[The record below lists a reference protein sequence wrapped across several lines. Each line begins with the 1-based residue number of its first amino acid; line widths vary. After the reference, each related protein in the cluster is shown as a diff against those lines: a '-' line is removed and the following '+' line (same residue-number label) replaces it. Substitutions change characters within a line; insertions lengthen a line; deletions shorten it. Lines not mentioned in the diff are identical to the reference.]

1 MKRMLAGLLAVL
13 LLTGRAG
20 AVSAEAWIVLDTL
33 TGTVR
38 AEGNADARMRI
49 ASLTKVAAAM
59 AALNL
64 LDSDSAVTV
73 PEAACRVEGSR
84 MGLVPGERVTVRALL
99 YGLLLSSGNDA
110 ALALAAAAEGVSL
123 QDTAGENAGED
134 LSRTDAAGDAASG
147 EPGALVAEMNR
158 IAEELGLAD
167 TRFVNPH
174 GLDAKGHFSTARDLS
189 VLAAAAMADP
199 RLREITKTRE
209 FRGEGYSLHNHNK
222 LLWSLSG
229 CEGVKTGF
237 TKAAGRCLISSV
249 TRGGRRMV
257 AVTLNAPDDWNDH
270 RALYDA
276 AFAGMEER
284 VYLPE
289 GAGFALRV
297 ESGERHTVTVRAAG
311 TLAAL
316 LTDAEAARAECC
328 VYLPAFVYAPL
339 QAGEAAGRAELR
351 LDGRVIA
358 GVPLVYEIDMGE
370 KQPSARE
377 RLLSVLRRWLG

>member
-64 LDSDSAVTV
+64 LDPDSAVTV

-84 MGLVPGERVTVRALL
+84 MGLVPGERVSVRMLL

-110 ALALAAAAEGVSL
+110 ALALADAADAGE
-123 QDTAGENAGED
+123 TAGGIAMVPDRALRAAGEAGA
-134 LSRTDAAGDAASG
+134 DAAGDQ
-147 EPGALVAEMNR
+147 ALVAEMNR
-158 IAEELGLAD
+158 IAEDLGLAD
-167 TRFVNPH
+167 THFANPH
-174 GLDAKGHFSTARDLS
+174 GLDAEGHYSTARDLS

-199 RLREITKTRE
+199 RLREITKTRN
-209 FRGEGYSLHNHNK
+209 FRGEGYSLHTHNK
-222 LLWSLSG
+222 LLWSLAG

-249 TRGGRRMV
+249 SRGGRRMV

-289 GAGFALRV
+289 GAGFGLRV
-297 ESGERHTVTVRAAG
+297 ESGERHTVTARAAG
-311 TLAAL
+311 TLAAM
-316 LTDAEAARAECC
+316 LTDEEAARAECR

-339 QAGEAAGRAELR
+339 QAGAAAGEAALR

-358 GVPLVYEIDMGE
+358 RVPLVYEIDVGE

>member
-13 LLTGRAG
+13 LLTARAG

-33 TGTVR
+33 TGTVC

-64 LDSDSAVTV
+64 LDPDSTVTV

-84 MGLVPGERVTVRALL
+84 MGLVPGERVTVRTLL

-110 ALALAAAAEGVSL
+110 ALALAAACEDVSL
-123 QDTAGENAGED
+123 KDTTGENAGGD
-134 LSRTDAAGDAASG
+134 VSGDAVSG

-167 TRFVNPH
+167 THFANPH
-174 GLDAKGHFSTARDLS
+174 GLDAEGHFSTARDLS

-249 TRGGRRMV
+249 SRGGRRMV

-289 GAGFALRV
+289 GAGFGLRV
-297 ESGERHTVTVRAAG
+297 ESGERHTVTARAAG

-316 LTDAEAARAECC
+316 LTDAEAARAECR

-339 QAGEAAGRAELR
+339 QAGAEAGEAALR

-358 GVPLVYEIDMGE
+358 RVPLVYEIDVGE